1 MLEITHPRAF
11 SFATK
16 EDMSVE
22 DLLGSTTLDE
32 TFHLPLSPQ
41 ALDEVHDLQ
50 EISMHLQPST
60 SPNDVW
66 SYAWGKTEF
75 KASDYYKFCFREADA
90 HPTFSHLW
98 KSHCIMRIK
107 VFGWLLIHDR
117 LNTRNMLKRR
127 HFNIGDDHT
136 CLLCGLQVEETVDHM
151 IFSCSFSQAC
161 WSKLGV
167 VWPSYSC
174 RLQLLHG
181 MHQTWDGPLFFFDIF
196 LTAAWSLWKERN
208 NKHFRGTI
216 PSIDTWLNRFIQDF
230 SLLQHRTKE
239 ALSASIASFVHSFA

>member
-1 MLEITHPRAF
+1 MDVPWVSLLWDNYYTEKIPHAAEPLGTFWWRDILKLTPVYRGVSRVRMVTGSTALFWKDLWNDNVLEITHPRAF

-16 EDMSVE
+16 EDVSVE
-22 DLLGSTTLDE
+22 DFLGSTTLDE
-32 TFHLPLSPQ
+32 NFYLPLSPQ

-136 CLLCGLQVEETVDHM
+136 CLLCGLQVKETVDHM

-161 WSKLGV
+161 
-167 VWPSYSC
+167 
-174 RLQLLHG
+174 
-181 MHQTWDGPLFFFDIF
+181 
-196 LTAAWSLWKERN
+196 
-208 NKHFRGTI
+208 
-216 PSIDTWLNRFIQDF
+216 
-230 SLLQHRTKE
+230 
-239 ALSASIASFVHSFA
+239 